1 MSLSRADVAT
11 PHASRYLQQLCKHWA
26 HKFQVEF
33 TPQEGAIDFGDGRSC
48 ELTARDRS
56 LEVRA
61 IADDA
66 EALPKLEEIIERHIQ
81 RFAHREG
88 ELVFVWSPPEG

>member
-1 MSLSRADVAT
+1 MTISRAPVAT
-11 PHASRYLQQLCKHWA
+11 PNGSRYLQQLCKHWA

-33 TPQEGAIDFGDGRSC
+33 TPVEAHIDFGDGRAC
-48 ELTARDRS
+48 GLTADETR

-61 IADDA
+61 ICDDPG
-66 EALPKLEEIIERHIQ
+66 ALPKLQEIIERHIQ

-88 ELVFVWSPPEG
+88 ELVFVWGPPEG